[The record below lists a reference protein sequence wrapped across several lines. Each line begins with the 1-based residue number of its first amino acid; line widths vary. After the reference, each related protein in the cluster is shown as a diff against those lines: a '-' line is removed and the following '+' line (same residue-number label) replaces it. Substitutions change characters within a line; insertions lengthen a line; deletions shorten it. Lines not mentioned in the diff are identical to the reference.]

1 MEEKKASRSGNK
13 YYEVILDWFRQ
24 QILSGQMK
32 EGDPIP
38 SERELASQ
46 FGVSRVPVREALR
59 ILEYIGI
66 INNGPD
72 GMTIQRVDVQ
82 LFTPGANFA
91 TEITQETIE
100 NLFEVRIFLESA
112 AAYYAALRHTDEDI
126 VQIREAIQA
135 MYDYDWSVFN
145 ANRSYQNH
153 TQEIAAP
160 SFEQSEE
167 SYSPLMNKY
176 QEAISVTDH
185 YCETNSR
192 FAWVG
197 KIEDEQLL
205 SALERLSELDLKI
218 LTLYVYVGYTE
229 SEIAGE
235 LGGSKV
241 AIHKRIE
248 KITKFLKN
256 F

>member
-1 MEEKKASRSGNK
+1 MGFNYGLEKKNFDSQWAVTRK
-13 YYEVILDWFRQ
+13 QYED
-24 QILSGQMK
+24 
-32 EGDPIP
+32 
-38 SERELASQ
+38 A
-46 FGVSRVPVREALR
+46 
-59 ILEYIGI
+59 
-66 INNGPD
+66 
-72 GMTIQRVDVQ
+72 GM
-82 LFTPGANFA
+82 
-91 TEITQETIE
+91 
-100 NLFEVRIFLESA
+100 SS
-112 AAYYAALRHTDEDI
+112 
-126 VQIREAIQA
+126 EAIQA
-135 MYDYDWSVFN
+135 MYDYDWSAFN
-145 ANRSYQNH
+145 ATRAYQNH

-176 QEAISVTDH
+176 QEAISVTDN

-192 FAWVG
+192 FAWIG

-205 SALERLSELDLKI
+205 SALESLSELDLKI

-235 LGGSKV
+235 LGGSKI

-248 KITKFLKN
+248 KITKLLKN

>member
-1 MEEKKASRSGNK
+1 MGFNYGLEKKNFDSQWAVTRK
-13 YYEVILDWFRQ
+13 QYED
-24 QILSGQMK
+24 
-32 EGDPIP
+32 
-38 SERELASQ
+38 A
-46 FGVSRVPVREALR
+46 
-59 ILEYIGI
+59 
-66 INNGPD
+66 
-72 GMTIQRVDVQ
+72 GM
-82 LFTPGANFA
+82 
-91 TEITQETIE
+91 
-100 NLFEVRIFLESA
+100 SS
-112 AAYYAALRHTDEDI
+112 
-126 VQIREAIQA
+126 EAIQA

-145 ANRSYQNH
+145 ATRAYQNH

-176 QEAISVTDH
+176 QEAVSVTDTYH
-185 YCETNSR
+185 ETKSR
-192 FAWVG
+192 FAWIG

-205 SALERLSELDLKI
+205 SALESLSELDLKI

-235 LGGSKV
+235 LGGSKI

-248 KITKFLKN
+248 KITKLLKN

>member
-1 MEEKKASRSGNK
+1 MGFNYGLEKKNFDSQWAVTRK
-13 YYEVILDWFRQ
+13 QYED
-24 QILSGQMK
+24 
-32 EGDPIP
+32 
-38 SERELASQ
+38 A
-46 FGVSRVPVREALR
+46 
-59 ILEYIGI
+59 
-66 INNGPD
+66 
-72 GMTIQRVDVQ
+72 GM
-82 LFTPGANFA
+82 
-91 TEITQETIE
+91 
-100 NLFEVRIFLESA
+100 SS
-112 AAYYAALRHTDEDI
+112 
-126 VQIREAIQA
+126 EAIQA

-145 ANRSYQNH
+145 ATRAYQNH

-185 YCETNSR
+185 CCETNSR
-192 FAWVG
+192 FAWIG

-205 SALERLSELDLKI
+205 SALESLSELDLKI

-235 LGGSKV
+235 LGGSKI

-248 KITKFLKN
+248 KITKLLKN